1 MADHEA
7 TTIQTIGQRYAPALI
22 SFAVLV
28 FGAVQTAAATGP
40 FNLVVILQLVA
51 LAVGTGS
58 TYFLPLVDTKWQGA
72 FKTGV
77 ELVTTA
83 VALVLP
89 FAIVGHITG
98 PQILLVIVGL
108 IKAIGA
114 QLGVAI
120 RVDPQV
126 APAAADGAFD
136 VSTLPVA
143 EVETEDHAVQAS
155 SSVAELVAAAS
166 KDEDGSL

>member
-7 TTIQTIGQRYAPALI
+7 TTVQTIGQRYAPALI

-28 FGAVQTAAATGP
+28 FGAIQTAAATGP

-89 FAIVGHITG
+89 FAVVGHITG

-126 APAAADGAFD
+126 APVSAAGVFNVTTLSVDD
-136 VSTLPVA
+136 VA
-143 EVETEDHAVQAS
+143 TEDHAVES
-155 SSVAELVAAAS
+155 SPSVADLVKAVQD
-166 KDEDGSL
+166 DESGL